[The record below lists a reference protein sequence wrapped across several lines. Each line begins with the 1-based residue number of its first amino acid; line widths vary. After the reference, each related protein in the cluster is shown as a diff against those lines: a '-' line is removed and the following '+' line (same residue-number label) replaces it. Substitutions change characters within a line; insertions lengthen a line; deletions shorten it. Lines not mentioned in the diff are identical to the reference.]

1 MILVGVSK
9 SICTAPDAQ
18 DLHSRSTWKASFLY
32 IPANLLLKIFV
43 PETWEAFN
51 WRGVNNY
58 LQVYH

>member
-51 WRGVNNY
+51 WRGVNN
-58 LQVYH
+58 